1 MLGVVEKIALLLVSL
16 WSRVGVHDCLLGRCN
31 LEYPAF
37 LQWIENNHPAG
48 LEVIN
53 TGQDLKWLA
62 AHPEML
68 FPNDSSLA
76 AKWFSIVQHRAQD
89 IYVKKHKVDVLCLG
103 RRIQDG
109 NYVGPGGIYTNAKG
123 VTRFSPI
130 ADTKHEEILA
140 IIHYYHLPLPPIYTW
155 YAAFVLVHIVG
166 LLASGAEAWK
176 MALGKF
182 TK

>member
-1 MLGVVEKIALLLVSL
+1 MKTVLGKKQTSSHTDWLRVFSNIEQYVLKQETDNLIDRLVEQVKPHIYGKQVAYAWSGGKDSIALGFIMEQA
-16 WSRVGVHDCLLGRCN
+16 GVHDCLLGRCN

-103 RRIQDG
+103 LLLCACIRHHLYDLSG
-109 NYVGPGGIYTNAKG
+109 NHLCVWVGSK
-123 VTRFSPI
+123 
-130 ADTKHEEILA
+130 DC
-140 IIHYYHLPLPPIYTW
+140 
-155 YAAFVLVHIVG
+155 
-166 LLASGAEAWK
+166 
-176 MALGKF
+176 
-182 TK
+182 